1 MSLTTDLK
9 KTATG
14 TGEALVG
21 IVDLA
26 VEKVR
31 DASGQVVATRR
42 ALTNIDPKGLQKE
55 LVKQVQEAPS
65 LAIRT
70 GKELIGKVHSDVES
84 TVGALEARGDSL
96 LTRLRTQRAT
106 KDLVKQVDSTIAV
119 GRGAVTTARHAVDS
133 TTSSAKATFTTAR
146 KEATRT
152 ADTIAETAETVKADV
167 AEATP
172 KVKAAVK
179 RTRTAAKRTTTT
191 ARKGAERTTSRA
203 KATRTTAKKATAA
216 AVVATEDAAEK
227 IGD

>member
-21 IVDLA
+21 ILDLA

-42 ALTNIDPKGLQKE
+42 ALTHIDPKGLQKE

-65 LAIRT
+65 VAIRT
-70 GKELIGKVHSDVES
+70 GKGLIGKVQSDVES

-106 KDLVKQVDSTIAV
+106 KDLVKQVDTTIAV

-146 KEATRT
+146 KEAVKT
-152 ADTIAETAETVKADV
+152 ADTIVETVKDDV
-167 AEATP
+167 DEVTP
-172 KVKAAVK
+172 EVQAAAK
-179 RTRTAAKRTTTT
+179 RTRTAAKRTNTT
-191 ARKGAERTTSRA
+191 ARKGAERTTTRA

-216 AVVATEDAAEK
+216 AVRATESGAAK

>member
-1 MSLTTDLK
+1 MSLSTDLK

-31 DASGQVVATRR
+31 DARGQVAATRH
-42 ALTNIDPKGLQKE
+42 AITHIDPIALQKE
-55 LVKQVQEAPS
+55 LFKQVQEAPS
-65 LAIRT
+65 VAIRT
-70 GKELIGKVHSDVES
+70 ANELIGKVQSDVES
-84 TVGALEARGDSL
+84 TVGSLEARGDSL

-106 KDLVKQVDSTIAV
+106 KDLVKQVDTTIAV

-146 KEATRT
+146 KEAVKT
-152 ADTIAETAETVKADV
+152 ADTIVETVKDDV
-167 AEATP
+167 DEVKP
-172 KVKAAVK
+172 EVKAAAK

-191 ARKGAERTTSRA
+191 ARKGAERTTTRA

-216 AVVATEDAAEK
+216 AAKATEDGAAK
-227 IGD
+227 VGD

>member
-31 DASGQVVATRR
+31 DARGQVSATRR
-42 ALTNIDPKGLQKE
+42 AITHVDPIALQKE
-55 LVKQVQEAPS
+55 LVKQVQEAPGV
-65 LAIRT
+65 AIRT
-70 GKELIGKVHSDVES
+70 GKDLVGKVQSDAKN

-106 KDLVKQVDSTIAV
+106 KDLVKQVDTTIAV

-146 KEATRT
+146 KEATKT
-152 ADTIAETAETVKADV
+152 ADTIVETVKADV
-167 AEATP
+167 DEVTP
-172 KVKAAVK
+172 EVKAAAK

-191 ARKGAERTTSRA
+191 AKKGAERTTTRA

-216 AVVATEDAAEK
+216 ATKAVEDGAAK
-227 IGD
+227 VGD